1 MGQEKSVFQR
11 GAEYGLWMGLY
22 LTVMM
27 LCAMFYDRLP
37 VLSLVVMVMLFAGPL
52 VLYYTQ
58 RRTFIQEQGMTQ
70 YSALWMQGIMT
81 MIGGALISS
90 LLMYL
95 ALKYIRPDYL
105 YDQATQALAIYK
117 TMPEF
122 KDSELVKLLESMLEQ
137 NMLPTPIES
146 VTNSF
151 WLISFVGSI
160 TSALTALLAQRR
172 ITPRM

>member
-1 MGQEKSVFQR
+1 
-11 GAEYGLWMGLY
+11 
-22 LTVMM
+22 
-27 LCAMFYDRLP
+27 
-37 VLSLVVMVMLFAGPL
+37 
-52 VLYYTQ
+52 
-58 RRTFIQEQGMTQ
+58 
-70 YSALWMQGIMT
+70 MT

-90 LLMYL
+90 LMMYL
-95 ALKYIRPDYL
+95 ALKYVRPDYI

-122 KDSELVKLLESMLEQ
+122 KDGELVKLLEMMLEQ

-172 ITPRM
+172 ISPRM